1 MFSYLGK
8 LIYIQKSRNKQIF
21 ADPCKICSR
30 KSKTAG
36 LLLQGPVQ
44 KRFEIDSPILCSN
57 VIWYQYFEK
66 YNMFTLIKNL
76 IFDDIKLRKTL
87 V

>member
-1 MFSYLGK
+1 MYKIFDFSMFSYLGK

-57 VIWYQYFEK
+57 VIWYQYFK
-66 YNMFTLIKNL
+66 K
-76 IFDDIKLRKTL
+76 IFHVYLNKKSNF
-87 V
+87 